1 MNLVSNSSRLRGP
14 ARDHAV
20 TLTTQTAGDD
30 MATTRDP
37 QAGNIG
43 LGPHD
48 AGLGGIRPDQ
58 AIGLGPH
65 DAGLG
70 GIRPDQAIGLGPH
83 DAGLGGIRQR
93 DQR

>member
-1 MNLVSNSSRLRGP
+1 
-14 ARDHAV
+14 
-20 TLTTQTAGDD
+20 
-30 MATTRDP
+30 MAKRRDP

-65 DAGLG
+65 DAGLAHAPAPYRLSG
-70 GIRPDQAIGLGPH
+70 AHDSCSDELDENLTLRRNGHLTPQRHRDRRCSAIIL
-83 DAGLGGIRQR
+83 
-93 DQR
+93 